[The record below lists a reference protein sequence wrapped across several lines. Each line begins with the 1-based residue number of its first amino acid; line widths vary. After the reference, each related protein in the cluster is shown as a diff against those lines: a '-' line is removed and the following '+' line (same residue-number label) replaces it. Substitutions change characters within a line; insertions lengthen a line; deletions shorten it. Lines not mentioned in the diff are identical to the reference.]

1 MSSRQSVR
9 HPSHNHPL
17 RSHKCEA
24 KDEVICSGC
33 DLDLIGAAFK
43 CTKSSDCDY
52 FLHKSC
58 FGLPRETNHKSH
70 QPHCLTLL
78 YSPESMYTCQ
88 ACGEYGSSFT
98 YNCSI
103 CQYDVHVGCVSMPET
118 VKRED
123 HAHPLTLLYSSPYTE
138 PGLVFTCDVCKETVP
153 DNLWAYYCMEC
164 DYGTHLHS
172 CAEEE
177 EEAKKGEGEGEGSKS
192 SANQELAAMLEAQ
205 REMENMQI
213 EIHLAMQNALF
224 AKKANKAALSYI

>member
-1 MSSRQSVR
+1 
-9 HPSHNHPL
+9 
-17 RSHKCEA
+17 
-24 KDEVICSGC
+24 
-33 DLDLIGAAFK
+33 
-43 CTKSSDCDY
+43 
-52 FLHKSC
+52 
-58 FGLPRETNHKSH
+58 
-70 QPHCLTLL
+70 
-78 YSPESMYTCQ
+78 MYTCQ

-172 CAEEE
+172 CAKEE
-177 EEAKKGEGEGEGSKS
+177 EEAKKGEGEGSKS
-192 SANQELAAMLEAQ
+192 SAKQELAAMLEAQ

-213 EIHLAMQNALF
+213 EIHLAMQSALF

>member
-24 KDEVICSGC
+24 KDEIICSGC

-43 CTKSSDCDY
+43 CTKSSECDY

-58 FGLPRETNHKSH
+58 FSLPRETNHKSH

-78 YSPESMYTCQ
+78 YSPKSMYTCQ

-172 CAEEE
+172 CAKEE
-177 EEAKKGEGEGEGSKS
+177 EEAKKGEGEGSKS
-192 SANQELAAMLEAQ
+192 SAKQELAAMLEAQ

-213 EIHLAMQNALF
+213 EIHLAMQSALF